1 MGGLNF
7 FVIALLTLGLSHTT
21 HARPIIT
28 SLMAMI
34 WAFRLGGFLLFRVL
48 QTGSDTRFDE
58 SPLRQRASALLTRA
72 VRARFW
78 SFAGCESAPA
88 SPSR

>member
-7 FVIALLTLGLSHTT
+7 FLIAMLTLIFSMTRN
-21 HARPIIT
+21 ARQIIT

-48 QTGSDTRFDE
+48 KTGSDTRFDE
-58 SPLRQRASALLTRA
+58 CVT
-72 VRARFW
+72 
-78 SFAGCESAPA
+78 G
-88 SPSR
+88 